1 MDMKVLTLDFE
12 TFFSR
17 EYSLRKMSP
26 VEYILDPRFQCT
38 GLAVKRGDAP
48 AEWVHGEDVEEF
60 FRNEPTDVMC
70 LSHNALFDMSICA
83 WRYGWVPKLMVDT
96 LGIARA
102 ILAKELKHLSLD
114 KVGEHLGIG
123 RKTGVLS
130 TVLGMRREDIQA
142 RPDLYASFQDYGKND
157 VDICY
162 GIFEKLV
169 LTGEFP
175 MQELVVM
182 DMVLRCTVQP
192 QFIVD
197 VDLLRQR
204 LAEIQKE
211 KEETLSKAMLAG
223 ADGKTVL
230 MSNPQFAELLR
241 AHGVEPPMKT
251 SPLTGKTTFA
261 FAKTDQAFNDL
272 LEHPNP
278 AVQALVA
285 ARLDHKSTIEETRHE
300 RFINIASLEWPEV
313 SGPTPVT
320 SKGYRRLMP
329 MPLKYSGAHT
339 HRLSGDFKLNVQNL
353 GRGSILRKALCAP
366 EGYVVV
372 AGDES
377 QVEARI
383 TCTLAGQEDMRQQFE
398 NGEDVYS
405 IFATAL
411 FGREISKKDKIERF
425 IGKTCL
431 AGDTKVLTNEGWVPI
446 LYLKDEHKLWDGMEW
461 VSHSGL
467 VNQGK
472 RPVIR
477 KHGLGMTG
485 DHEILTEHGWRE
497 WREVLTNPSLIRS
510 ALSLV
515 NLPLSTGNVAPI
527 QVTGRDGT
535 LSAGAVAAQS
545 QGHTVTTSLKGERRG
560 AMLVQRL
567 RRALNAIGNINRLWK
582 TTNIELAFSTGY
594 PLQFPGATTR
604 GIEHTSTTESG
615 ELQCIRGGGR
625 IGPASSG
632 TFRPLKGGITRIS
645 RWIVS
650 TLMPVTLRV
659 TSGSFQGQI
668 TSTTNGRYPTSKLK
682 SESLENVYDIANA
695 GPRHRFTVLS
705 DRGPIIV
712 HNCILGLGYG
722 LGKDKFTESIPVL
735 AWNQMGI
742 NLPYTP
748 EEGAAAVGLYRSKNF
763 HIANSWKLLGAN
775 GIRALIGGGDWQ
787 WGPVLFRK
795 EEIVLPNG
803 MKLYYHN
810 LRQEQTETGHEWVF
824 DYGGMK
830 KRIYGGKLL
839 ENIVQALA
847 RIIVM
852 DAAVQVQKHLLKL
865 GIRLAL
871 QVHDELVFVVKQEH
885 EKVTRFVLE
894 HELKRRPKWLPNLPL
909 DCEIASGPTYGD
921 AK

>member
-1 MDMKVLTLDFE
+1 MRVLTLDFE
-12 TFFSR
+12 TYYSR

-48 AEWVHGEDVEEF
+48 AEWVHGEDVEDF
-60 FRNEPTDVMC
+60 FRELPTEVMC
-70 LSHNALFDMSICA
+70 ISHNALFDMSICA

-102 ILAKELKHLSLD
+102 TLAKELKYLSLD

-123 RKTGVLS
+123 RKTGALA

-142 RPDLYASFQDYGKND
+142 RPDIYQNFIEYGKND
-157 VDICY
+157 ADICY
-162 GIFEKLV
+162 GIYEKLV
-169 LTGEFP
+169 LSGEFP
-175 MQELVVM
+175 MKELLVM

-192 QFIVD
+192 QFIAD
-197 VDLLRQR
+197 VDLLRQS
-204 LAEIQKE
+204 LAEIQKG
-211 KEETLSKAMLAG
+211 KEETLVKAMMLG
-223 ADGKTVL
+223 AENNTTIR
-230 MSNPQFAELLR
+230 SNEQFAELLR
-241 AHGVEPPMKT
+241 QYGVEPPTKV
-251 SPLTGKTTFA
+251 SQITGKTSYA

-285 ARLDHKSTIEETRHE
+285 ARLDLKSTIEETRHE

-320 SKGYRRLMP
+320 SQGYRRLMP
-329 MPLKYSGAHT
+329 MPLRYSGAHT
-339 HRLSGDFKLNVQNL
+339 HRLSGDWKLNCQNM
-353 GRGSILRKALCAP
+353 GRGSVLRRSLCAP

-405 IFATAL
+405 IFATDL

-425 IGKTCL
+425 IGKT
-431 AGDTKVLTNEGWVPI
+431 A
-446 LYLKDEHKLWDGMEW
+446 
-461 VSHSGL
+461 
-467 VNQGK
+467 
-472 RPVIR
+472 
-477 KHGLGMTG
+477 
-485 DHEILTEHGWRE
+485 
-497 WREVLTNPSLIRS
+497 
-510 ALSLV
+510 
-515 NLPLSTGNVAPI
+515 
-527 QVTGRDGT
+527 
-535 LSAGAVAAQS
+535 
-545 QGHTVTTSLKGERRG
+545 
-560 AMLVQRL
+560 
-567 RRALNAIGNINRLWK
+567 
-582 TTNIELAFSTGY
+582 
-594 PLQFPGATTR
+594 
-604 GIEHTSTTESG
+604 
-615 ELQCIRGGGR
+615 
-625 IGPASSG
+625 
-632 TFRPLKGGITRIS
+632 
-645 RWIVS
+645 
-650 TLMPVTLRV
+650 
-659 TSGSFQGQI
+659 
-668 TSTTNGRYPTSKLK
+668 
-682 SESLENVYDIANA
+682 
-695 GPRHRFTVLS
+695 
-705 DRGPIIV
+705 
-712 HNCILGLGYG
+712 ILGLGYG

-742 NLPYTP
+742 QLPFSP
-748 EEGAAAVGLYRSKNF
+748 EEGERTVGLYRTKNF
-763 HIANSWKLLGAN
+763 HIANTWRLLGTN
-775 GIRALIGGGDWQ
+775 GIRALTGGGDWQ

-803 MKLYYHN
+803 LKLYYHN
-810 LRQEQTETGHEWVF
+810 LRQEERGGEFGGYEWVF
-824 DYGGMK
+824 DYGGMT

-852 DAAVQVQKHLLKL
+852 DAAIEVQRHLHKL

-871 QVHDELVFVVKQEH
+871 QVHDELVFVVKKEH
-885 EKVTRFVLE
+885 EEVTRFVLE

-909 DCEIASGPTYGD
+909 DCEIASGPTYGS